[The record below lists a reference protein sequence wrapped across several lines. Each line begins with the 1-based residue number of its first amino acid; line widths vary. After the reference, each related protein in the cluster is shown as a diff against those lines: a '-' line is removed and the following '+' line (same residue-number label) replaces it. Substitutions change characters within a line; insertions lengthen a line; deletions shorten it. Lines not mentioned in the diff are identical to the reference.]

1 MYTNLQ
7 SRQKNV
13 YTMLFY
19 FHEVLKQSKSI
30 NDGKKKL
37 NSGSSEVVLGLVIRK
52 GYKGSFWDD
61 NDVLS

>member
-1 MYTNLQ
+1 
-7 SRQKNV
+7 
-13 YTMLFY
+13 MLFY
-19 FHEVLKQSKSI
+19 FYEVLKQSKSI
-30 NDGKKKL
+30 NDEKKL